1 MNSLPMLFLNPPST
15 MTKIEENVVIINID
29 VHYYENLYHGI
40 EVFLYCHA
48 ILQLQNINV
57 IIQSQTLMIIHIR
70 LISHLF
76 LDLLHFIC

>member
-15 MTKIEENVVIINID
+15 MTKIEENVVIINIH

-48 ILQLQNINV
+48 ILQNINV
-57 IIQSQTLMIIHIR
+57 IIQPQTLMIIHIR
-70 LISHLF
+70 LISH
-76 LDLLHFIC
+76 